1 MKPPNPRLNLYPS
14 LPVFSIHRRLFPNNF
29 LDFPNVSQ
37 TWEQNRHKMGC
48 VFFGIH
54 RFQNEWSV
62 ILNMQLST
70 GRFCWWYWNAYG
82 VHQLKLIGGPVKNW
96 GPSWSNKLEHS
107 FQFWNLSSTP
117 FGTYDPAFFV
127 GSTSFLVA

>member
-1 MKPPNPRLNLYPS
+1 VKPPNPRFNLYPS
-14 LPVFSIHRRLFPNNF
+14 LPIFSIHRRLFPNNF

-37 TWEQNRHKMGC
+37 TWEQNRHKMDC
-48 VFFGIH
+48 AFFGIH
-54 RFQNEWSV
+54 RVQNEWSV

-70 GRFCWWYWNAYG
+70 GRFCWWYWNAYRG
-82 VHQLKLIGGPVKNW
+82 PPTQTDRRAREKLGS
-96 GPSWSNKLEHS
+96 SWSNKPEHS

-127 GSTSFLVA
+127 GSSSFLVS